1 MAITPGGRP
10 GDSTPLG
17 KKPGPRQLTDYT
29 REIAHALMR
38 KYGWDESHAIAVA
51 RNAQKKWRRGGGKVR
66 PQVRAG
72 AAKSLGE
79 QAVLDHVKSLANG
92 KSMNK
97 QDTTLAVKQRPGSI
111 AKGPG
116 AGKFPITDQA
126 SLDAAVHLMGR
137 AKGVS
142 RAAVKAHI
150 VSAAKAKG
158 LTLPASWTA
167 DKNLSHDIDLDWAA
181 WNAAHKGKKSLKKMK
196 KGQSDAFAAVA
207 RAQAKANATR
217 GGGSVKAKAKPS
229 GPKLTAKTAIKQA
242 QAKKKFKGTPGMQA
256 IAKLAAKNGIN
267 LSNEISLGK
276 DGSKWKHGYIP
287 ENPAAVALK
296 AHKTPGGS
304 KNATSTSAGR
314 VKMKKAVAPSSPN
327 WWATD
332 EDPEKLA
339 ARAKKAY
346 TTPESLQKAEATS
359 KMRQASHAVALAKA
373 RDAAKRSSKA
383 PSYKELLTKSVASR
397 QKHADSLGVH
407 KTSSGSGVVSGDA
420 AKARNAALAEKGIRD
435 TIKSDH
441 PMGASRDYQGR
452 DVMVVGHAGRK
463 VKVSDSHNRT
473 TKLVLPH
480 TLSATSKNTSIH
492 ISDPA
497 KIKNAATMF
506 GTGSKQH
513 KAAIARFGAKK
524 SGK

>member
-1 MAITPGGRP
+1 MSSKFEHTDADGPLVITKR
-10 GDSTPLG
+10 S
-17 KKPGPRQLTDYT
+17 
-29 REIAHALMR
+29 
-38 KYGWDESHAIAVA
+38 
-51 RNAQKKWRRGGGKVR
+51 
-66 PQVRAG
+66 
-72 AAKSLGE
+72 
-79 QAVLDHVKSLANG
+79 
-92 KSMNK
+92 
-97 QDTTLAVKQRPGSI
+97 
-111 AKGPG
+111 
-116 AGKFPITDQA
+116 
-126 SLDAAVHLMGR
+126 
-137 AKGVS
+137 
-142 RAAVKAHI
+142 
-150 VSAAKAKG
+150 KAKHAAMSRVKG
-158 LTLPASWTA
+158 DT
-167 DKNLSHDIDLDWAA
+167 NLSHDIDLDWAA
-181 WNAAHKGKKSLKKMK
+181 WNASHKGKKSLKKMK

-229 GPKLTAKTAIKQA
+229 APKLTAKTAIKQA

-267 LSNEISLGK
+267 LSNDISLGK
-276 DGSKWKHGYIP
+276 DGSKWKHGYVP

-296 AHKTPGGS
+296 AHKTPGG
-304 KNATSTSAGR
+304 K
-314 VKMKKAVAPSSPN
+314 
-327 WWATD
+327 
-332 EDPEKLA
+332 
-339 ARAKKAY
+339 
-346 TTPESLQKAEATS
+346 
-359 KMRQASHAVALAKA
+359 
-373 RDAAKRSSKA
+373 
-383 PSYKELLTKSVASR
+383 
-397 QKHADSLGVH
+397 
-407 KTSSGSGVVSGDA
+407 SSGGSNVLSGDA

-480 TLSATSKNTSIH
+480 TLSATSKTTSIH

>member
-10 GDSTPLG
+10 GDSSPLS

-158 LTLPASWTA
+158 LALPASWTA

-229 GPKLTAKTAIKQA
+229 APKLTAKTAIKKA

-267 LSNEISLGK
+267 LSNDISLGK

-373 RDAAKRSSKA
+373 RDAAKRSS
-383 PSYKELLTKSVASR
+383 
-397 QKHADSLGVH
+397 
-407 KTSSGSGVVSGDA
+407 SGSNVMSGDA
-420 AKARNAALAEKGIRD
+420 AKARNAALGEKGIRD